1 MTDLLTRD
9 RPAADTRRRRVLP
22 RALSTQ
28 EIVLIGVLIVMW
40 ILLGVLTPNFLTPQ
54 SIQPLLANAAPIALI
69 GVGMTIVIITAGIDI
84 SVAAMLMVCA
94 VVMGKLMVDLSWP
107 MPLAL
112 LAGIVLGGACGL
124 LNGLLISIG
133 RVHPII
139 ITFGTSNIFM
149 FLGWRIFDSKVVN
162 GIPTSIG
169 VFGRGDAGRLFGI
182 PISFL
187 IMLVLAAIVW
197 WYLRYTA
204 GGRHFYAIGNDQ
216 NAARLVGIRVQKRI
230 IIPYIVTGLLVGFA
244 ALVVMA
250 NGTQTLAQSVG
261 QGMELQA
268 IAAVVIGG
276 TSIVGGKGSVIGTV
290 LGALLVQTVKSGV
303 IQLGW
308 PPQLANFVVGVAII
322 VAVGADLLQQRLARK
337 AS

>member
-9 RPAADTRRRRVLP
+9 VPAARKRRARVLP

-28 EIVLIGVLIVMW
+28 EMVLIGVLIVLW
-40 ILLGVLTPNFLTPQ
+40 ILLGAFTPNFLTAQ
-54 SIQPLLANAAPIALI
+54 SIQPLLASAAPIALI
-69 GVGMTIVIITAGIDI
+69 GIGMTAVIVTAGIDI

-94 VVMGKLMVDLSWP
+94 VVMAKLMVDLSWP

-112 LAGIVLGGACGL
+112 LAGILLGGLCGL
-124 LNGLLISIG
+124 FNGILITLG

-162 GIPTSIG
+162 GIPTSVG
-169 VFGRGDAGRLFGI
+169 VLGRGADGRFLGV
-182 PISFL
+182 PYSFL
-187 IMLVLAAIVW
+187 IVIVLAALLW
-197 WYLRYTA
+197 WYMRYTA

-216 NAARLVGIRVQKRI
+216 NAARLVGIRVQKRT
-230 IIPYIVTGLLVGFA
+230 IIPYVLTGLGVGFA
-244 ALVVMA
+244 AMVAMA

-261 QGMELQA
+261 QGIELQA

-276 TSIVGGKGSVIGTV
+276 TSIVGGRGSVLGTL
-290 LGALLVQTVKSGV
+290 LGALLVQTVTSGT

-308 PPQLANFVVGVAII
+308 APQLANFFVGVAII
-322 VAVGADLLQQRLARK
+322 IAVGADLLQQRLTRK
-337 AS
+337 TS

>member
-9 RPAADTRRRRVLP
+9 IPAAGKRRTRVLP

-28 EIVLIGVLIVMW
+28 EMVLIGVLIVLW
-40 ILLGVLTPNFLTPQ
+40 ILLGAFTPNFLTAQ
-54 SIQPLLANAAPIALI
+54 SIQPLLASAAPIALI
-69 GVGMTIVIITAGIDI
+69 GIGMTAVIVTAGIDI

-94 VVMGKLMVDLSWP
+94 VVMAKLMVDLSWP

-112 LAGIVLGGACGL
+112 LAGILLGGLCGL
-124 LNGLLISIG
+124 FNGILITLG

-162 GIPTSIG
+162 GIPTSVG
-169 VFGRGDAGRLFGI
+169 VLGRGADGRFLGV
-182 PISFL
+182 PYSFL
-187 IMLVLAAIVW
+187 IVIVLAALLW
-197 WYLRYTA
+197 WYMRYTA

-216 NAARLVGIRVQKRI
+216 NAARLVGIRVQKRT
-230 IIPYIVTGLLVGFA
+230 IIPYVLTGLGVGLA
-244 ALVVMA
+244 AMVAMA

-261 QGMELQA
+261 QGIELQA

-276 TSIVGGKGSVIGTV
+276 TSIVGGRGSVLGTL
-290 LGALLVQTVKSGV
+290 LGALLVQTVTSGT

-308 PPQLANFVVGVAII
+308 APQLANFFVGVAII
-322 VAVGADLLQQRLARK
+322 IAVGADLLQQRLTRK

>member
-9 RPAADTRRRRVLP
+9 RPAENKRRGRVLP
-22 RALSTQ
+22 RAFSTQ
-28 EIVLIGVLIVMW
+28 ELVLIGVLIAMW
-40 ILLGVLTPNFLTPQ
+40 ILLGIFTPNFLAAQ
-54 SIQPLLANAAPIALI
+54 SIQPLLANAAPIAMI
-69 GVGMTIVIITAGIDI
+69 GIGMTIVIITAGIDI

-94 VVMGKLMVDLSWP
+94 VVMGKLMVELSFP

-112 LAGIVLGGACGL
+112 AAGIAVGGLCGL
-124 LNGLLISIG
+124 LNGLLIAIG

-162 GIPTSIG
+162 GIPTSVG
-169 VFGRGDAGRLFGI
+169 VLGRGGDGRFLGV
-182 PISFL
+182 PHSFL
-187 IMLVLAAIVW
+187 IMLVLAALAW

-216 NAARLVGIRVQKRI
+216 AAARLVGIRVQKRTV
-230 IIPYIVTGLLVGFA
+230 IPYVVTGLLVGLA
-244 ALVVMA
+244 AMVVMA

-276 TSIVGGKGSVIGTV
+276 TSIVGGKGSVLGTV
-290 LGALLVQTVKSGV
+290 LGALLVQTVTSGV

-308 PPQLANFVVGVAII
+308 TPQLANLFVGIAII
-322 VAVGADLLQQRLARK
+322 IAVGADLLQQRLTRK
-337 AS
+337 AP